1 MASWQGQV
9 VSWLLKRLLKRRR
22 LGGRIARTRA
32 LIRLIAGHDWYRP
45 RGVTIRPADGAPVPA
60 EWVEPE
66 RPAASS
72 GVREERLPRRT
83 VLYLHGGAYLFC
95 SPRTHRGITA
105 FLARSVPARVLVPDY
120 RLAPEHPFPAAL
132 EDALACYRWLLSRE
146 IAAREIVLAGDS
158 AGGGLTL
165 AVLLALKDGGEPL
178 PAAAACL
185 APWTDL
191 AATGDSV
198 RSNSA
203 SDAWVYGEAVAL
215 GARLYL
221 GSTPATHPLASP
233 LYGELAGLPPLLIH
247 VSASELLRDD
257 GLRLAE
263 RARRAG
269 VPVRLRMWSG
279 LPHVWQGFA
288 PFIPEARE
296 SLEEIAA
303 FLAAPQS
310 RAAEAEE

>member
-1 MASWQGQV
+1 MASWQSHLA
-9 VSWLLKRLLKRRR
+9 SWLLKRLLKRRR

-32 LIRLIAGHDWYRP
+32 LIRLAAGHDWRP
-45 RGVTIRPADGAPVPA
+45 HRGVTIGPADGAPVPA
-60 EWVEPE
+60 EWVEPA
-66 RPAASS
+66 RPARSPAAS
-72 GVREERLPRRT
+72 GERVPRRT
-83 VLYLHGGAYLFC
+83 VLYLHGGAYLFG

-105 FLARSVPARVLVPDY
+105 YLARHVPARVLVPDY

-132 EDALACYRWLLSRE
+132 EDALACYRWLLSRGS
-146 IAAREIVLAGDS
+146 AAREIALAGDS
-158 AGGGLTL
+158 AGGGLAL
-165 AVLLALKDGGEPL
+165 AALVALKDAGEPL

-198 RSNSA
+198 RSNSEA
-203 SDAWVYGEAVAL
+203 DAWVYGDAVAA
-215 GARLYL
+215 GAGLYL
-221 GSTPATHPLASP
+221 GNTPATHPLASP
-233 LYGELAGLPPLLIH
+233 LYGELRGLPPLLIH
-247 VSASELLRDD
+247 VSDSELLRDD

-269 VPVRLRMWSG
+269 VPVRLRMWRD
-279 LPHVWQGFA
+279 LPHVWQGFV

-303 FLAAPQS
+303 FLAAPRS
-310 RAAEAEE
+310 PAPAEE